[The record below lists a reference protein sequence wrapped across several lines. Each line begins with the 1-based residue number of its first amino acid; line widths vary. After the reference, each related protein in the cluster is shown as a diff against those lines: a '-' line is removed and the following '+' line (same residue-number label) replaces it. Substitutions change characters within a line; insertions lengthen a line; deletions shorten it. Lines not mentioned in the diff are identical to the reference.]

1 MDRSDKHGLDGA
13 RSREKTTG
21 LEWPPWSFVRSV
33 ALLQMLF
40 EELRSAVPGVVGIG
54 LVVGG
59 LVLVVEKGVVP
70 SRIDLDLHLLARL
83 LDGRLYPP
91 GDLRAHEAVLLGEE
105 AEHGTG
111 ELGVVGLDVWMD
123 AVEVH
128 HGANRRIGAAGE
140 EGELAAH
147 AEADRSELG
156 RGGMAGEVGGRA
168 AQILFRLPDVQRHE
182 ELARSVGLAGRLAVV
197 HVGRERGEAGG
208 GEAVAHRLDM
218 GHQPPPFLDHEHPG
232 AFASGRGRQVAI
244 RGMPVARELDHLACH
259 GLSFWLVKC
268 GRLQSGGFA
277 PSRKRSSELP
287 YARWERGRARSA
299 ILSRSSELPC
309 ARWERGHARSEIL
322 SRSSELP
329 CTRWAGT

>member
-197 HVGRERGEAGG
+197 HVGRKRICAARPPTSPAIPPRPSSERSAS
-208 GEAVAHRLDM
+208 AWAASSPSSPAAPIRRLA
-218 GHQPPPFLDHEHPG
+218 PWWTST
-232 AFASGRGRQVAI
+232 ASIQTSSPTTPSS
-244 RGMPVARELDHLACH
+244 PVPCSA
-259 GLSFWLVKC
+259 S
-268 GRLQSGGFA
+268 S
-277 PSRKRSSELP
+277 PSRTAS
-287 YARWERGRARSA
+287 
-299 ILSRSSELPC
+299 
-309 ARWERGHARSEIL
+309 
-322 SRSSELP
+322 
-329 CTRWAGT
+329 